1 MNYYDSE
8 AYKIFSEFK
17 FELDKL
23 LYEENFRSGYIAKQ
37 IERGTLYYKYTK
49 RVLTCL
55 ADEESAKKALKD
67 VMFEFT
73 NFAVT
78 LGERA
83 GEVSD

>member
-1 MNYYDSE
+1 M
-8 AYKIFSEFK
+8 A
-17 FELDKL
+17 
-23 LYEENFRSGYIAKQ
+23 
-37 IERGTLYYKYTK
+37 RGVLYYKYTK

-67 VMFEFT
+67 VMFEFA

>member
-8 AYKIFSEFK
+8 AFQILKEFQAELEKI
-17 FELDKL
+17 LI
-23 LYEENFRSGYIAKQ
+23 EEIFRSNAVARQ
-37 IERGTLYYKYTK
+37 MARGVLYYKYTK

-67 VMFEFT
+67 VMFEFA

>member
-8 AYKIFSEFK
+8 SYKIFSEFK

-23 LYEENFRSGYIAKQ
+23 LYEENFRSNYIAKQ
-37 IERGTLYYKYTK
+37 IERGTLYYKYSK
-49 RVLTCL
+49 RILLSL
-55 ADEESAKKALKD
+55 ADKDSALKASQD
-67 VMFEFT
+67 ILLEFT
-73 NFAVT
+73 KFAVT